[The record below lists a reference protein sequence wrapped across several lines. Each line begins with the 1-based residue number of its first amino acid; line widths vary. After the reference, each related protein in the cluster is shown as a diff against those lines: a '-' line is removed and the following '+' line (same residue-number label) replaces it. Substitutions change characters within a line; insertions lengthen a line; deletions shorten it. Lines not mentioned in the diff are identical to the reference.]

1 MKEVMHFNSFEEMYA
16 FSRKKAREPK
26 EYVEP
31 KKKKTTKKKKEVKD
45 EVLQAD

>member
-1 MKEVMHFNSFEEMYA
+1 MHFNSFQEMYA
-16 FSRKKAREPK
+16 FSRGKVREPK

-31 KKKKTTKKKKEVKD
+31 KKKRKKKKESKD

>member
-1 MKEVMHFNSFEEMYA
+1 MHFNSFEEMYA
-16 FSRKKAREPK
+16 FSRKKEREPK

-31 KKKKTTKKKKEVKD
+31 KKKKKEKKD

>member
-1 MKEVMHFNSFEEMYA
+1 MEKMHFKSFEEMYA
-16 FSRKKAREPK
+16 FSRGKVREPK

-31 KKKKTTKKKKEVKD
+31 KKEKKKKEKKD

>member
-1 MKEVMHFNSFEEMYA
+1 MHFNSFEEMYA

-31 KKKKTTKKKKEVKD
+31 KKKKKKKEVKD